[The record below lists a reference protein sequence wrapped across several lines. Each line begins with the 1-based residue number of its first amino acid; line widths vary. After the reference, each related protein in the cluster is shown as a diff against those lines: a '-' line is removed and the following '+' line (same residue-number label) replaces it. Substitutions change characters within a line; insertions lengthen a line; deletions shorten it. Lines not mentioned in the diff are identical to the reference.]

1 MGVYGA
7 LIRTVCRDA
16 GKIRED
22 LQSAGKKMI
31 NEGSVWCKTM
41 KNEKA
46 FPERKVK
53 HSGIKALKRYAVVFL
68 ALILCFVLTACG
80 EEKAPAA
87 QPTAADAAAPT
98 ATELLPDTVT
108 PTEEAPVITAVPTES
123 AGAEGEEDPTEAP
136 EPEGKPAE
144 LYYFGHAS
152 LKIITPE
159 EKVIYVDPFFGNDYE
174 QAADLILQTHGH
186 YDHSAL
192 DKVKNRN
199 EGCMVITQSEALSG
213 GTHQSFDL
221 MDVHIEAVEAGNNPN
236 HSLTNC
242 VGYVLTFSDGV
253 KLYLSGDTSQTAQ
266 MAELA
271 GEGIDYAFFCC
282 DGVYNMDTAE
292 ASECA
297 ALVGATH
304 SIPYHMVPSDN
315 AAGFDAG
322 VAERFTAEGRIILAP
337 GECLRMTKD

>member
-1 MGVYGA
+1 MRNKTAY
-7 LIRTVCRDA
+7 R
-16 GKIRED
+16 
-22 LQSAGKKMI
+22 KK
-31 NEGSVWCKTM
+31 E
-41 KNEKA
+41 
-46 FPERKVK
+46 VK
-53 HSGIKALKRYAVVFL
+53 HIALKRYIGSCLL
-68 ALILCFVLTACG
+68 ALLLCVCLTACG

-87 QPTAADAAAPT
+87 QPTAADEVTPT
-98 ATELLPDTVT
+98 VAELLPDAVT
-108 PTEEAPVITAVPTES
+108 PTEGAAPVADAVPTES
-123 AGAEGEEDPTEAP
+123 AGADGEEEGPTEAT
-136 EPEGKPAE
+136 EQEDEAMKPAE

-152 LKIITPE
+152 LRIITPE
-159 EKVIYVDPFFGNDYE
+159 GKVIYVDPFFGNDYE

-199 EGCMVITQSEALSG
+199 EGCVVITQNEALAG
-213 GTHQSFDL
+213 GVHQSFDQI
-221 MDVHIEAVEAGNNPN
+221 DVHIEAVEAGNNAN

-253 KLYLSGDTSQTAQ
+253 KLYLSGDTSKTVQ

-271 GEGIDYAFFCC
+271 AERIDYAFFCC

-297 ALVGATH
+297 ALVGAAH

-315 AAGFDAG
+315 AAGFDEN
-322 VAERFTAEGRIILAP
+322 VAERFTAEGRIIIKP
-337 GECLRMTKD
+337 GESLSLKKAE